1 MGRRALRGRWTAVVG
16 GALIA
21 LMSAGLTP
29 SVAAAPT
36 CIYIVQGLPGRTVSV
51 TVDGDTLVGSLPG
64 GKVAGPFPV
73 KHGTR
78 TVTVTDGSQTLVTN
92 KVRLPAGSNSEIV
105 VHLPA
110 SPTGDPVITRFDN
123 NLRAVQK
130 GKAAE
135 AVAHVAAAGPIDIRV
150 DKKVVFANVATGE
163 YLYKVVP
170 AMTYRVDFV
179 PTGKSKPLLGPL
191 DVMIK
196 RRKLTWVFAIGEPG
210 KDLAVIRH
218 VIDLTTSKGS
228 KRPKDVRTGTGGQ
241 AAELRRITLGQL
253 IMG

>member
-1 MGRRALRGRWTAVVG
+1 
-16 GALIA
+16 
-21 LMSAGLTP
+21 
-29 SVAAAPT
+29 
-36 CIYIVQGLPGRTVSV
+36 
-51 TVDGDTLVGSLPG
+51 
-64 GKVAGPFPV
+64 
-73 KHGTR
+73 
-78 TVTVTDGSQTLVTN
+78 
-92 KVRLPAGSNSEIV
+92 
-105 VHLPA
+105 
-110 SPTGDPVITRFDN
+110 
-123 NLRAVQK
+123 
-130 GKAAE
+130 
-135 AVAHVAAAGPIDIRV
+135 
-150 DKKVVFANVATGE
+150 
-163 YLYKVVP
+163 
-170 AMTYRVDFV
+170 MTYRVDFV